1 VGGGSATSSFAA
13 ADASIG
19 TGASFEGAVA
29 SAGCCCCCSPPPP
42 PPPAAA
48 AAAAA
53 GAAASSAGVA
63 SFSSAAAPA
72 SVTAAAAAAAALFPP
87 FAAGIC
93 AIIGSSSSRFPVDLV
108 DLLGLCA
115 ASIRWLDETGLRLGE
130 MGAAFAPL
138 TGTMFGCL
146 DPPVVGASPTAVQR
160 STLYLSVAPSGPA
173 LTHLR
178 SNLRTRFSM
187 IACAPCLED
196 ASPYVGSP
204 RPRAR
209 SARVDIFNEAQEGGA
224 KTNQKKTSE
233 ETKPK
238 KTKWK
243 ICRRKEHLER
253 TLG

>member
-1 VGGGSATSSFAA
+1 M
-13 ADASIG
+13 
-19 TGASFEGAVA
+19 
-29 SAGCCCCCSPPPP
+29 
-42 PPPAAA
+42 
-48 AAAAA
+48 
-53 GAAASSAGVA
+53 
-63 SFSSAAAPA
+63 
-72 SVTAAAAAAAALFPP
+72 
-87 FAAGIC
+87 
-93 AIIGSSSSRFPVDLV
+93 DLV

-130 MGAAFAPL
+130 MGVAFAPL

-146 DPPVVGASPTAVQR
+146 DPPVVGASPTAVHR

-209 SARVDIFNEAQEGGA
+209 SARVDIFNHRRREVQKRIKKSED
-224 KTNQKKTSE
+224 KT
-233 ETKPK
+233 
-238 KTKWK
+238 
-243 ICRRKEHLER
+243 
-253 TLG
+253 